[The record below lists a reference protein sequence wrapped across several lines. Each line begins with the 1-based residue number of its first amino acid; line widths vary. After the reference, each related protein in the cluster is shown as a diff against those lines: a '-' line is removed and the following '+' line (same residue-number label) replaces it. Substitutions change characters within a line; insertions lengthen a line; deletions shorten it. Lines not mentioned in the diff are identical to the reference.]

1 MDDKNAAKNCE
12 QLFEYLRNI
21 LYEPGGATITPEAL
35 DKPFQ
40 KLAFGFQY
48 LNQAVQEMKAYSTAL
63 SNGNLSVQPPDRE
76 NFLCESLKNI
86 HANLNHLTWQAKQ
99 VAKGDYTQTVSYL
112 GEFSEAF
119 NTMTHLLQ
127 EREQTLKDEA
137 QFQKEHASMVENYNQ
152 LLLNLIERSQEDIL
166 VTRIDEPIILYY
178 SGNKIEKIQ
187 NYELYQIFLKKQKK
201 GELLTPGSDPSQKWT
216 WETEDSF
223 HRFYRIMTSKME
235 WRGEQAY
242 AHIILEITEEKR
254 EQDKLEME
262 AYSDRLTHIGN
273 RRYFYKKMHELLQ
286 TDEAFSFCYCD
297 LDHLKLINDTYG
309 HKEGD
314 WYISHFVKMTQK
326 QIRVGDIFA
335 RIGGD
340 EFCIVMKNCSAE
352 TAHERLAQ
360 ILTDFATDTERPYPQ
375 SFSFGIVQ
383 LPKSHDGI
391 HLDMILEDADR
402 AMYKQKKKKHQN
414 KK

>member
-178 SGNKIEKIQ
+178 
-187 NYELYQIFLKKQKK
+187 
-201 GELLTPGSDPSQKWT
+201 
-216 WETEDSF
+216 
-223 HRFYRIMTSKME
+223 R
-235 WRGEQAY
+235 
-242 AHIILEITEEKR
+242 
-254 EQDKLEME
+254 
-262 AYSDRLTHIGN
+262 DR
-273 RRYFYKKMHELLQ
+273 
-286 TDEAFSFCYCD
+286 
-297 LDHLKLINDTYG
+297 
-309 HKEGD
+309 
-314 WYISHFVKMTQK
+314 
-326 QIRVGDIFA
+326 
-335 RIGGD
+335 
-340 EFCIVMKNCSAE
+340 
-352 TAHERLAQ
+352 
-360 ILTDFATDTERPYPQ
+360 
-375 SFSFGIVQ
+375 
-383 LPKSHDGI
+383 KSVV
-391 HLDMILEDADR
+391 
-402 AMYKQKKKKHQN
+402 
-414 KK
+414 